1 VWEGLKKI
9 FNAEIDGILL
19 AIGTLLQGWVNL
31 INGLIWVANKIPGV
45 NLNYVSNPAYDL
57 LEKRQSSTTYAED
70 QQQAEEDE
78 RSQKISDLNDQIN
91 ATQSAYKTLTEAAA
105 EYNKNG
111 SISVDTAQ
119 AVSKLDSSYT
129 ALLQKNADGSISLD
143 EAAYQ
148 KMLDAQVAAL
158 KAAMA
163 DGTGL
168 TDALYT
174 LTAAVEDQT
183 DALDSLN
190 ETQSAT
196 YDLDTAESST
206 IIDYAALIAAARAD
220 AMASGVRAAS
230 NYTSGSAGTTARL
243 NASWRGETTTI
254 LELDGREVA
263 RATADYMD
271 EELSF

>member
-1 VWEGLKKI
+1 
-9 FNAEIDGILL
+9 
-19 AIGTLLQGWVNL
+19 
-31 INGLIWVANKIPGV
+31 VANKIPGV
-45 NLNYVSNPAYDL
+45 NLKYVSNPAYDL
-57 LEKRQSSTTYAED
+57 VEKRQSKTTYAED
-70 QQQAEEDE
+70 QQQAAKDARDE
-78 RSQKISDLNDQIN
+78 KISDLNDKIN
-91 ATQSAYKTLTEAAA
+91 ATQAAYKTLSEAAA

-119 AVSKLDSSYT
+119 AVSQLDSSYL
-129 ALLQKNADGSISLD
+129 ALLQKSADGTLGVD
-143 EAAYQ
+143 ETAYQ

-174 LTAAVEDQT
+174 LTDAVQDQT
-183 DALDSLN
+183 DALTGSSL
-190 ETQSAT
+190 
-196 YDLDTAESST
+196 YDLDANESSA
-206 IIDYAALIAAARAD
+206 INDYAALIAAARAD
-220 AMASGVRAAS
+220 ALASGVRAAS
-230 NYTSGSAGTTARL
+230 NYTSSGPGTTARL
-243 NASWRGETTTI
+243 NASWRGESTTI